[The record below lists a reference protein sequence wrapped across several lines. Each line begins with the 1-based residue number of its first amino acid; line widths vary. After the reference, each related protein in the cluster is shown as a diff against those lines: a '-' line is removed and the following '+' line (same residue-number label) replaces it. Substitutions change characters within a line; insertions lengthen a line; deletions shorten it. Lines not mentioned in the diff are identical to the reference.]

1 VASERTP
8 ARLVWAAAVLV
19 GTALRAWRLPTQIP
33 VDDEWH
39 ALHRVVDSSYP
50 EIALSF
56 GFVDHCIPLTLFY
69 KLVADTI
76 GLGDVAFRA
85 PSLLAGIALLIVA
98 PWLLRDRLTPWTQA
112 GFAWLLAL
120 SPLLIFYSRFARPYA
135 LAALLSFL
143 AVERAARIARRPTAR
158 DARLYG
164 LAAALAIYVLPP
176 SAPFVLAPVLV
187 WGVAPPIRSARDAV
201 ARLRPLAW
209 ALALATV
216 LVLPPLLTHPE
227 FVLGKLGVGGYP
239 TLSALGRA
247 SAFWLAPW
255 PWLAAIAV
263 AGIAAGAWALAQTAP
278 RLAACAGASVLAL
291 ALGIFA
297 AAPAYAWLGFVL
309 GRYALPA
316 LPFACLALALA
327 PQLVAK
333 RLPGALHAAACV
345 GFGSLVLAASG
356 IPRALAEAPAWFP
369 NRWVAGTEGTP
380 PEPRE
385 VPAFYRSLAE
395 QAPDS
400 LTLVEAPWIY
410 GLWNNALPAYAALH
424 RQRVRIGFTE
434 GACSALSWGQ
444 YPQDSGIALRAFV
457 SLADDAALEAQSV
470 DYIVL
475 HRDPLGE
482 LVRVIDPIDAKA
494 TEIPRIEGCAQALIA
509 KGWQP
514 AHGDDSVLALAPP
527 ER

>member
-1 VASERTP
+1 MAPERTP
-8 ARLVWAAAVLV
+8 ARWVWAAAVLV

-39 ALHRVVDSSYP
+39 ALHRVVDSSYG

-69 KLVADTI
+69 KLAADTT

-85 PSLLAGIALLIVA
+85 PTLLAGIALLIVA

-143 AVERAARIARRPTAR
+143 AVERAARIAERPTAR

-176 SAPFVLAPVLV
+176 SAPFVFAPALV
-187 WGVAPPIRSARDAV
+187 WLFAPPIRSAGDAV
-201 ARLRPLAW
+201 ARLRPLGW
-209 ALALATV
+209 ALALTSA
-216 LVLPPLLTHPE
+216 LVLPPLLAHPE
-227 FVLGKLGVGGYP
+227 FVFGKLGVGGYP
-239 TLSALGRA
+239 TPDALARA
-247 SAFWLAPW
+247 GAFWLTPS
-255 PWLAAIAV
+255 PWLAALAV
-263 AGIAAGAWALAQTAP
+263 VGIAAGAWNLSRAAP
-278 RLAACAGASVLAL
+278 RFVACAGASVLAL
-291 ALGIFA
+291 ALAIFA

-327 PQLVAK
+327 PELAAR
-333 RLPGALHAAACV
+333 RLPGLLHATACIA
-345 GFGSLVLAASG
+345 FGGLLLAASG
-356 IPRALAEAPAWFP
+356 VPRALADTPAWFP
-369 NRWVAGTEGTP
+369 SRWVTEIEGTP
-380 PEPRE
+380 PEPRQ
-385 VPAFYRSLAE
+385 VPEFYRSLAE
-395 QAPDS
+395 QPAGS
-400 LTLVEAPWIY
+400 VNLVEAPWIY

-424 RQRVRIGFTE
+424 RQHVRIGFTE
-434 GACSALSWGQ
+434 GVCSALAWGQ

-457 SLADDAALEAQSV
+457 SLANDAALEALGA
-470 DYIVL
+470 DYVVL

-482 LVRVIDPIDAKA
+482 LARVIDPIDAKA
-494 TEIPRIEGCAQALIA
+494 TEIPHIEGCARALIA
-509 KGWQP
+509 KGWRP
-514 AHGDDSVLALAPP
+514 VHGDDALLALAPP
-527 ER
+527 TE